1 MTALNGEEN
10 FNVIVDAAVGTLIGL
25 QFVVMTL
32 IAARPALRTT
42 AVRKRRKE
50 V

>member
-32 IAARPALRTT
+32 IAAKSNHKTF
-42 AVRKRRKE
+42 VHSGGKS
-50 V
+50 